1 MAAQQKKPYEL
12 DMCHGPLMGK
22 ILTFTLPLVISGM
35 LQLLFNAA
43 DVIVVGRFAG
53 SESLAAVGSTGP
65 LVNLMVN
72 LFIGF
77 SIGANVVVARAY
89 GANNR
94 RDISETVHTAM
105 LMSVMCGIFLILV
118 GIPLAKPL
126 LKLMA
131 SPENVIDLSALYLKI
146 YFLGMPAT
154 LVYDFGSAILRAAGD
169 TRRPLY
175 YLSAAGVINVVL
187 NLIFVTVF
195 HMGVAG
201 VALATIISQ
210 TVSAVLI
217 VISLTKESGAL
228 KLNLK
233 KLRITYSKFRQII
246 RIGLPTGINSMM
258 FSLSNMVLQSAINSF
273 GSDTMAGNAAASN
286 IEGFIYVAMNAFSQA
301 AVSFTGQNIGAKE
314 YKRVKRIFSLCT
326 LFVVVTAAVLGVITL
341 LSGRVLLEIFSSSP
355 QVIDEGYTRLLYICS
370 TYFLCGIMDV
380 AGGVLRGMGYSVIP
394 MIVSLVGVCGFRL
407 VWVATIFNA
416 HRSTGTLFLSYP
428 ITWALTFVTLFIFFL
443 TAYKKLLKTA

>member
-1 MAAQQKKPYEL
+1 MASPQKKTYEL
-12 DMCHGPLMGK
+12 DMCHGPLAGK
-22 ILTFTLPLVISGM
+22 IITFTLPLILSGM

-53 SESLAAVGSTGP
+53 SESLAAVGSTGS

-77 SIGANVVVARAY
+77 SIGANVVVARAF
-89 GANNR
+89 GANKQ
-94 RDISETVHTAM
+94 RDITETIHTAM
-105 LMSVMCGIFLILV
+105 LMSVMCGLLLIILGV
-118 GIPLAKPL
+118 PLAKPL
-126 LKLMA
+126 LELMS
-131 SPENVIDLSALYLKI
+131 SPENVIDLSALYLRI

-187 NLIFVTVF
+187 NLFFVIVF
-195 HMGVAG
+195 NMGVAG

-210 TVSAVLI
+210 TISAILI
-217 VISLTKESGAL
+217 VRSLAREDGAL
-228 KLNLK
+228 KLEIKNLK
-233 KLRITYSKFRQII
+233 LTPSKFKQIV

-273 GSDTMAGNAAASN
+273 GSDVMAGNAAASN

-301 AVSFTGQNIGAKE
+301 AVSFTGQNIGAEE
-314 YKRVKRIFSLCT
+314 YKRIKRIFSWCM
-326 LFVVVTAAVLGVITL
+326 LFVIATAVVLGVIVILAGKL
-341 LSGRVLLEIFSSSP
+341 LLGIFSSVPS
-355 QVIDEGYTRLLYICS
+355 VIEAGYVRLLYICS

-380 AGGVLRGMGYSVIP
+380 VGGVLRGMGYSVMP
-394 MIVSLVGVCGFRL
+394 MIVSLIGVCGFRL
-407 VWVATIFNA
+407 VWVATIFA
-416 HRSTGTLFLSYP
+416 VHRSTGTLFMSYP
-428 ITWALTFVTLFIFFL
+428 ITWALTFVTLFLIF
-443 TAYKKLLKTA
+443 AVEYKKLLKE

>member
-1 MAAQQKKPYEL
+1 MAAQQKKTYEL

-169 TRRPLY
+169 TKRPLY

-187 NLIFVTVF
+187 NLIFVIAF

-314 YKRVKRIFSLCT
+314 YERVKRIFSLCT

-355 QVIDEGYTRLLYICS
+355 HVIDEGYTRLLYICS

-394 MIVSLVGVCGFRL
+394 MIVSLIGVCGFRL
-407 VWVATIFNA
+407 VWVATIFSV

-428 ITWALTFVTLFIFFL
+428 ITWALTFITLFIFFL
-443 TAYKKLLKTA
+443 AAYKKLLKTA